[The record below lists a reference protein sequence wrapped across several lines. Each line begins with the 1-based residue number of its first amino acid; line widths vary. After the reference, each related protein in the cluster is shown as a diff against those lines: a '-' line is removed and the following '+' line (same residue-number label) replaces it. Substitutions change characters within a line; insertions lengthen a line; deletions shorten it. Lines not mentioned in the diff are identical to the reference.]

1 MIRRIQAR
9 NYCCL
14 RYVDVSLDRFHVL
27 VGPNASGKSTLLDIV
42 AFLGD
47 MVSGGLEAAVE
58 RRTRNF
64 QDLVWRRPAKELGF
78 ELAVEFDI
86 PDDVRAQLPKEKG
99 FLITLESKLHLV

>member
-47 MVSGGLEAAVE
+47 M
-58 RRTRNF
+58 
-64 QDLVWRRPAKELGF
+64 GF
-78 ELAVEFDI
+78 GRLRQ
-86 PDDVRAQLPKEKG
+86 P
-99 FLITLESKLHLV
+99 